1 MTDNIFEELRK
12 PTDILVL
19 GNGFD
24 MHCGLH
30 SSFKCFFDSTFFD
43 SNGKP
48 LFDKINNNIWNLI
61 FYYAFELPKDKGG
74 TLIKRVRNSNPLW
87 MDVEEYINK
96 VFETDNDLLFKMRIC
111 DFINNILRNKESF
124 LFSDE
129 RAMSGDSHYL
139 DGYDKEQRFNIKR
152 KVLELRD
159 QYGYTSPI
167 DLLYDELKRFEC
179 IFSKYLLDDLS
190 KNEAEYCA
198 NVQKFILGNMDNF
211 ASKELFIISFNYT
224 NKFENNIEQNN
235 ILFPHG
241 TLDNNNIIIGIGDNH
256 KKVYREADIFKKIRR
271 RIDNGDSTFELPP
284 GSDIRNVYFYGCSLG
299 MLDYSYYSFIF
310 RKYGLGTSESKFVFL
325 YSNYE
330 KTYAKNKANFTKY
343 SNNIEQVVARYC
355 KDNKMPFDFMYLF
368 NDGKIQIKELE
379 ETV

>member
-1 MTDNIFEELRK
+1 MTSIFNELRK
-12 PTDILVL
+12 PTGILVL

-43 SNGKP
+43 AGGKP
-48 LFDKINNNIWNLI
+48 IFDRINSNIWYLI
-61 FYYAFELPKDKGG
+61 FYYAFELPENRGG
-74 TLIKRVRNSNPLW
+74 TLIKWIRNSNPLW

-96 VFETDNDLLFKMRIC
+96 VFEIGDDLLFKMRVC
-111 DFINNILRNKESF
+111 DFINNVLRSKESF
-124 LFSDE
+124 VLSDE
-129 RAMSGDSHYL
+129 RAMSGDSNYL

-159 QYGYTSPI
+159 QYGYVSPI
-167 DLLYDELKRFEC
+167 ELLYDELRRFENA
-179 IFSKYLLDDLS
+179 FSKYLLNDLS
-190 KNEAEYCA
+190 KNEANYS
-198 NVQKFILGNMDNF
+198 NNIQKFILGNMDNF
-211 ASKELFIISFNYT
+211 ASKELFIFSFNYT
-224 NKFENNIEQNN
+224 NKFGNNIDQNN

-241 TLDNNNIIIGIGDNH
+241 TLDKNNIIIGIGDNH

-271 RIDNGDSTFELPP
+271 RMDNGDSTFELPP
-284 GSDIRNVYFYGCSLG
+284 ASDIRNIYFYGCSLG

-310 RKYGLGTSESKFVFL
+310 KKYGLGISKSKFVFL

-330 KTYAKNKANFTKY
+330 KTDAKNKANFTKY
-343 SNNIEQVVARYC
+343 SNNIEQVVVRYC
-355 KDNKMPFDFMYLF
+355 KENKTLFDFMYLF
-368 NDGKIQIKELE
+368 NDGKIQIKELG